1 MTLKVNCQ
9 LNSHLLLQVQAALL
23 HAIIKLHPEGGIQ
36 HIHQQLETLQAAK
49 PSLAAV
55 KPLWLTISA
64 AAAAAGPEAA
74 ASAKGFVE
82 EWMTDADLESADV
95 TADLLGVEV
104 LQLQH
109 TKQSLKVCRY
119 CCTTCCNKL
128 LPRWN
133 YQSAIVI
140 SASC

>member
-1 MTLKVNCQ
+1 M
-9 LNSHLLLQVQAALL
+9 QAALL
-23 HAIIKLHPEGGIQ
+23 HAMIKLHPEGGIQ
-36 HIHQQLETLQAAK
+36 HIHHQLETLQAAK

-74 ASAKGFVE
+74 SSAKGFVQ

-104 LQLQH
+104 LHLHH
-109 TKQSLKVCRY
+109 TKQSLKVGCS
-119 CCTTCCNKL
+119 CCTTQCNKL
-128 LPRWN
+128 LSRQN
-133 YQSAIVI
+133 
-140 SASC
+140 